1 MPAQIPARSKTRM
14 RKQCVN
20 TSLRPRRVEKILRL
34 AILLPDGVVGLHR
47 NRAERLPV
55 RSYAITKN
63 EIVDAVSKNRKARQ
77 DKDCSEESTFQSRCL
92 RVVGDEHSAN
102 YKRVLCSNPY
112 GH

>member
-34 AILLPDGVVGLHR
+34 AILLPDRVVGLHR
-47 NRAERLPV
+47 NRTERLPV
-55 RSYAITKN
+55 GGNAISETQ
-63 EIVDAVSKNRKARQ
+63 IVDAVSKNRKARQ
-77 DKDCSEESTFQSRCL
+77 DKDCREESTFQSRRL

-102 YKRVLCSNPY
+102 YRRVLCSNPY

>member
-47 NRAERLPV
+47 NRAERLRV
-55 RSYAITKN
+55 RNNAITKN
-63 EIVDAVSKNRKARQ
+63 EIVDAVSKNHKARERQ
-77 DKDCSEESTFQSRCL
+77 DCPDKSTFQPRRL

-102 YKRVLCSNPY
+102 YKWVLCSNSY